1 MIFYYI
7 CEQLAKHKS
16 TKISSI
22 NDINGKPLDIQLYNS
37 SINDSKILNI
47 HLDNVNFFKNNNNNI
62 LLGLW

>member
-37 SINDSKILNI
+37 CINDSKI

-62 LLGLW
+62 LLGL